1 MRYEYCLTP
10 QGRHAEAEFFRKN
23 KKDWV
28 KVKLFAY
35 HSSYEFC
42 LEKTSFEDALKYLDD
57 NIEDIERI
65 EDKHFEQWSELND

>member
-1 MRYEYCLTP
+1 MKHIDCKTP
-10 QGRHAEAEFFRKN
+10 QGRAAEADFFRKN

-42 LEKTSFEDALKYLDD
+42 LEMISFEDTLKYLDD
-57 NIEDIERI
+57 NIESIERI
-65 EDKHFEQWSELND
+65 EDKNHEQWCELND